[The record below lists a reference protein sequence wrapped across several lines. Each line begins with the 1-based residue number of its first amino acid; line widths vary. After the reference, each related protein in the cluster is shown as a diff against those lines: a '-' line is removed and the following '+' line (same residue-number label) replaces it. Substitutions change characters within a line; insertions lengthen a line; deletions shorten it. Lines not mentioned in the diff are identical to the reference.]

1 MSDELLYLIFI
12 VVLVVA
18 MFAYMM
24 IRDKENQAKI
34 SKLENVLEDTN
45 KNLHYLKKYL
55 DEKSGISEEVLAQ
68 INVPNLDESKIKS
81 LVEQELNSKIVQILK
96 SLKGFESVIDELQSE
111 QENRLSNLEQ
121 RTQNMTKLSPDYSS
135 EEQKIVELFKAGKSV
150 EQIAKDLRISTGNV
164 EFALKFNKVID

>member
-81 LVEQELNSKIVQILK
+81 LVEQELNSKIVPILN
-96 SLKGFESVIDELQSE
+96 SLKGF
-111 QENRLSNLEQ
+111 
-121 RTQNMTKLSPDYSS
+121 
-135 EEQKIVELFKAGKSV
+135 
-150 EQIAKDLRISTGNV
+150 
-164 EFALKFNKVID
+164 

>member
-1 MSDELLYLIFI
+1 MSEDLLYLIFV

-24 IRDKENQAKI
+24 IRDKESQVKI
-34 SKLENVLEDTN
+34 AKLEGAVEDIH
-45 KNLHYLKKYL
+45 KNLHYLKKIL
-55 DEKSGISEEVLAQ
+55 DEKGSLDESVLAQ
-68 INVPNLDESKIKS
+68 ISTPNLDESAVKALLEREI
-81 LVEQELNSKIVQILK
+81 NSKIVPILK

-121 RTQNMTKLSPDYSS
+121 RTQNIAKLSPDYSS
-135 EEQKIVELFKAGKSV
+135 EEQKIVELFKSGKSI

>member
-68 INVPNLDESKIKS
+68 INVPNLDESKIK
-81 LVEQELNSKIVQILK
+81 
-96 SLKGFESVIDELQSE
+96 
-111 QENRLSNLEQ
+111 
-121 RTQNMTKLSPDYSS
+121 
-135 EEQKIVELFKAGKSV
+135 
-150 EQIAKDLRISTGNV
+150 
-164 EFALKFNKVID
+164 